1 MMSSVIVLHA
11 LCVPGVFVPAGAG
24 VGPGGVGPGGAGP
37 GAALFPG
44 THVLFHLDVCQ
55 QTKMV
60 PNEIQSVC
68 DLKYF
73 ER

>member
-1 MMSSVIVLHA
+1 MSFVIVLRV
-11 LCVPGVFVPAGAG
+11 LCIPGVFVPAGAG

-44 THVLFHLDVCQ
+44 NHLLFHLDVSQ

-60 PNEIQSVC
+60 PN
-68 DLKYF
+68 
-73 ER
+73 